1 MIKKLKFRL
10 LLLLLLEIYSLRLQ
24 AISLE
29 STRYALMI
37 STSLILAMHKSR
49 ICIPYVHIFDSERT
63 LLKPVHFLSIPFQYV
78 LAQRKIYFP
87 IFHLLLLLNCWPGVL
102 NDFSVIITTHQQR
115 NVLNA
120 TNMQHTHTLMRQRF
134 TFCINTSNICQLLLV
149 ERFP

>member
-37 STSLILAMHKSR
+37 SSSLILAMHKSR
-49 ICIPYVHIFDSERT
+49 ICIPYVHTYIRFRENVIKTRSFP
-63 LLKPVHFLSIPFQYV
+63 LQYV

-120 TNMQHTHTLMRQRF
+120 TNMQHTHTHPHTHTHTQH
-134 TFCINTSNICQLLLV
+134 LL
-149 ERFP
+149 